1 MSPLARQGALRSRA
15 RAFLAGRGPVPAVAL
30 AREVLALERVG
41 ERVAEQLVET
51 LLAGD
56 AAFTRAGTAWRLSP
70 TSPPRPCALAE
81 LPLVVVDVET
91 TGGRPPGDR
100 ITEIGAVSLV
110 GGTIVDEWSALV
122 NPGRSIPWF
131 VQRLTGIDDHLV
143 SGASTFDGV
152 ADEFLSF
159 LGGTTFVAHNAH
171 FDWRFVNAEL
181 LRARSGTLANPRL
194 CTVRLARALL
204 PHVRRRSLDALAWL
218 FGITIEGRHRAL
230 GDARGT
236 ARILLHLLEV
246 ADERG
251 ARTEA
256 DLIGLAGHPGTLF
269 PPRPYEAG

>member
-41 ERVAEQLVET
+41 ERVAEQLLET

-143 SGASTFDGV
+143 SEASTFDGV

-159 LGGTTFVAHNAH
+159 LGGRTFVAHNAH

>member
-15 RAFLAGRGPVPAVAL
+15 RAFLAGRDPVPAVVL

-41 ERVAEQLVET
+41 ERVAEQLVDT
-51 LLAGD
+51 LLRGD
-56 AAFTRAGTAWRLSP
+56 AAFTRGESGWGLAPAP
-70 TSPPRPCALAE
+70 PPRHCELTE

-100 ITEIGAVSLV
+100 ITEIGAVALV
-110 GGTIVDEWSALV
+110 GGRVVDEWSALV
-122 NPGRSIPWF
+122 NPGRTIPWF
-131 VQRLTGIDDHLV
+131 VQRLTGIDDRLV
-143 SGASTFDGV
+143 AAAPAFDHV
-152 ADEFLSF
+152 ADEFLDF

-181 LRARSGTLANPRL
+181 LRSRSGTLVNPRL
-194 CTVRLARALL
+194 CTVKLARALL

-218 FGITIEGRHRAL
+218 FGITVEGRHRAL
-230 GDARGT
+230 GDARAT

-256 DLIGLAGHPGTLF
+256 DLIRLAGQPGTLF
-269 PPRPYEAG
+269 PPRPYEAA